1 MSENIIEKALMF
13 AIIAHS
19 SQVRK
24 ANPEE
29 PAIVHPIA
37 VAEILRCYGADKNVI
52 SAAYLH
58 DVAEDTKYTL
68 QDIKRKFGEDI
79 EHLVDIAS
87 ELDKTK
93 TWEERKQNKITKM
106 KEKTLREKLVVIADK
121 IANIEDMER
130 IFKQKGY
137 KDFSAFRRGEKQQ
150 EWYYRNMYKSLVEN
164 EEKQNPLLIRLKN
177 GIDNVFGIELEK

>member
-68 QDIKRKFGEDI
+68 QDIKRKFGFTCAAGWEVLLFDCFGK
-79 EHLVDIAS
+79 
-87 ELDKTK
+87 EL
-93 TWEERKQNKITKM
+93 
-106 KEKTLREKLVVIADK
+106 
-121 IANIEDMER
+121 
-130 IFKQKGY
+130 
-137 KDFSAFRRGEKQQ
+137 
-150 EWYYRNMYKSLVEN
+150 
-164 EEKQNPLLIRLKN
+164 
-177 GIDNVFGIELEK
+177 